1 MESILNYVKPELVI
15 VAIALYFL
23 GLGLKNSNTVKDN
36 YIPIILG
43 ITGVILSVMWVL
55 ATSTINNYQDI
66 LMAIFIGITQ
76 GFTVAGLSVYVDQ
89 LAKQLNKVN

>member
-43 ITGVILSVMWVL
+43 FTGVILSVIWVL

-66 LMAIFIGITQ
+66 LMAMFIGITQ

-89 LAKQLNKVN
+89 LTKQLNK

>member
-1 MESILNYVKPELVI
+1 MESILNYIKPELVI

-23 GLGLKNSNTVKDN
+23 GEGLKNSNIVRDN

-43 ITGVILSVMWVL
+43 VVGVTLSVIWVL